1 MTCVTK
7 SDTLRE
13 EGRQNESGEDVS
25 KGVPDGLYQLSFLL
39 TGDHEKAEQCFVA
52 GVESFVR
59 GTRAFNQWAHSWA
72 KRIVI
77 ENAIRELKPRPRL
90 THRQSATTAFP
101 YAGQLSTPPGGHF
114 ELEAILALEDFERFV
129 FVMSVLDHY
138 SDHDCAL
145 FLDCSVLEIREA
157 RIRGLEKL
165 IDSIHMV
172 SVLMFFLS
180 FLLAKNEPGA
190 GGQVSM
196 H

>member
-7 SDTLRE
+7 SETLRE

-25 KGVPDGLYQLSFLL
+25 KGVPEDLNGLYQLSFLL
-39 TGDHEKAEQCFVA
+39 TRDHERAERCFAV
-52 GVESFVR
+52 GLENVIR
-59 GTRAFNQWAHSWA
+59 GNRAFNQWAHAWA
-72 KRIVI
+72 KRAVI
-77 ENAIRELKPRPRL
+77 ENAIREVNPRPRVA
-90 THRQSATTAFP
+90 HSCSSAIVFP
-101 YAGQLSTPPGGHF
+101 YGAQLSTPPGGHF

-165 IDSIHMV
+165 IDSIHMCV
-172 SVLMFFLS
+172 GFLQS
-180 FLLAKNEPGA
+180 FPC
-190 GGQVSM
+190 
-196 H
+196 